1 MTITPKQQVFINE
14 YFLDF
19 NATQAAIRAGY
30 SENTARIQGHRLLT
44 NDNIAAEIKRRMED
58 RHMKAEEA
66 LMLLADQ
73 AYGSLNDFV
82 DVFEGGRSFC
92 LNLEKAKEQGKFHL
106 IKKLKYN
113 AQGLPEIELH
123 DPQKAIELIGKH
135 LGLLTDKTEHTG
147 TIDINVSASD
157 EIASRIDSISQR
169 IRATETD

>member
-1 MTITPKQQVFINE
+1 MAITPKQNVFIDE
-14 YFLDF
+14 YFIDF

-30 SENTARIQGHRLLT
+30 SEKTARSQGQRLLT
-44 NDNIAAEIKRRMED
+44 NVDIAAEVKRRMED

-73 AYGSLNDFV
+73 AYSNLNDFV
-82 DVFEGGRSFC
+82 DVLEDGRLFR
-92 LNLEKAKEQGKFHL
+92 LNLDKAKERGKFHL

-123 DPQKAIELIGKH
+123 DPQRAIELISKH

-169 IRATETD
+169 IRTSETD